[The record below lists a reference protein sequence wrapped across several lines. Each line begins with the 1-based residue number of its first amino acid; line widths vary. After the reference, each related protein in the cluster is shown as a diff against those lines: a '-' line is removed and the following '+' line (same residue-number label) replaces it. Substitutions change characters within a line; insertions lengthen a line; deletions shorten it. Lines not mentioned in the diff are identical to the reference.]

1 MTVVRTV
8 LGDIDPAQLGVTNAH
23 EHLFM
28 TGGLPVQ
35 KEPDFRLDNVD
46 QACAELAFF
55 QQAGGKSLLDAMPIG
70 CGRSPKRL
78 VETARRT
85 GVQIIAS
92 TGFHQRSFY
101 DDLHW
106 IHRYSV
112 DQITRLLIEEISEG
126 MDENGFNGPF
136 PDRVGARAGA
146 IKIATDYQKIA
157 PVTEKLIEAAAN
169 AHRATGAPIF
179 THTEQGT
186 MGLEQAERLI
196 GFGADP
202 AHIAIGHLD
211 RNADP
216 GYHRA
221 VAATGVTLQYD
232 TPGRIKYQPESVV
245 IGLIR
250 GMIEAGFG
258 GQIVLGGDTARRSSW
273 RVNGSAIGIAY
284 IFDRF
289 LPRLRNEGFSQAEID
304 ALAVGTP
311 ARLFTF
317 AEPAG

>member
-1 MTVVRTV
+1 MV
-8 LGDIDPAQLGVTNAH
+8 
-23 EHLFM
+23 
-28 TGGLPVQ
+28 GGLPVM
-35 KEPDFRLDNVD
+35 KEPDFRLDSVEH
-46 QACAELAFF
+46 ACAELGFF

-85 GVQIIAS
+85 GVHIIAS

-106 IHRYSV
+106 IHRYSL
-112 DQITRLLIEEISEG
+112 DQITRLMIEEIAEG

-136 PDRVGARAGA
+136 PDRVDAKAGA

-157 PVTEKLIEAAAN
+157 PVSEKLIEAAAN

-179 THTEQGT
+179 SHTEQGT

-196 GFGADP
+196 KYGVNP
-202 AHIAIGHLD
+202 AHVAIGHLD
-211 RNADP
+211 RNPDLA
-216 GYHRA
+216 YHKA
-221 VAATGVTLQYD
+221 IAETGVTLQYD

-250 GMIEAGFG
+250 GLIDAGHG

-273 RVNGSAIGIAY
+273 QVHGSAIGIAY

-289 LPRLRNEGFSQAEID
+289 LPRLRKEGFSQEEVD
-304 ALAVGTP
+304 ALVVANP

-317 AEPAG
+317 AAPAG